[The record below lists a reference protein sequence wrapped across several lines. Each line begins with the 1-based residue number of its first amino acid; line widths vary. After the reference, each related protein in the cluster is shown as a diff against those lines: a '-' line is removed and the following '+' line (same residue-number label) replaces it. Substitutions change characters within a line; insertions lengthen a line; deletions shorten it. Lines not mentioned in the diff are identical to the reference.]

1 MYCEQRGWSAVFV
14 GEGGHG
20 NQNGLDWTGLMVV
33 VGVVVVVVDFCQM
46 GGLVTGGTVDGEMT
60 NSGSTRQNG
69 VSLTSGKVPLE
80 KTLGLRSAWRG

>member
-1 MYCEQRGWSAVFV
+1 MDNGV
-14 GEGGHG
+14 GVRCLWARAAMGIRM
-20 NQNGLDWTGLMVV
+20 DWTGLMVV

>member
-1 MYCEQRGWSAVFV
+1 MDNGIGVRCLWSRAAM
-14 GEGGHG
+14 GIRM
-20 NQNGLDWTGLMVV
+20 DWTGLMVV
-33 VGVVVVVVDFCQM
+33 VGVVVVVDFCQM
-46 GGLVTGGTVDGEMT
+46 GGVVTGGTVDGEMT